1 MNDHL
6 TMDQLLALREP
17 GAEPGTASARMHLL
31 ACPACRAEADRLEQR
46 VARLKALPPLAP
58 ARDHWP
64 VVQARLAA
72 ERRGRWLR
80 RSAWGGLAAAAAV
93 ALVALAGRTRA
104 GAAPDLATAA
114 PAALEALP
122 PSDLAVMKA
131 RSQALEASLEAYAP
145 EQRVLDGRTALLAD
159 ALQDRIARV
168 DAQLQAAQLE
178 GPDRGAQARDAYLL
192 QLWQERVGLL
202 DALVDVRVTR
212 ASNIGL

>member
-1 MNDHL
+1 MTDHL
-6 TMDQLLALREP
+6 SMEQLLALREP
-17 GAEPGTASARMHLL
+17 GAEPGTAAARMHLL
-31 ACPACRAEADRLEQR
+31 ACAACRAEADRLEQR
-46 VARLKALPPLAP
+46 VARLKALPPLLP

-72 ERRGRWLR
+72 ARRGRLMQR
-80 RSAWGGLAAAAAV
+80 ARWGGLAAAAAV
-93 ALVALAGRTRA
+93 LVVFATGRTRA
-104 GAAPDLATAA
+104 PAARDLADAT
-114 PAALEALP
+114 PATVEALP
-122 PSDLAVMKA
+122 LNDLAVVKA

-178 GPDRGAQARDAYLL
+178 GPDRGAMARDAYLL
-192 QLWQERVGLL
+192 RLWQERVGLL